1 MLFRSTHTH
10 THTHT
15 QTHACAFATHV
26 NPPTVS
32 GSSHSSA
39 RKARRHRLR
48 LRIGSGGTRVC
59 TRVAA
64 ELGGLAKGSG
74 FNFSPQMPGFAL
86 VTQSTS
92 KLNVAVCFCAHP
104 QMHWSHDAPPVC
116 LSYTIPPC
124 GEQAQRGGCRS
135 VRRHSTAPPHSLHT
149 GAEWRKASMR
159 LHSGVSIAQDRLQRR
174 HGRLV
179 DDHQPEHAQIRQ
191 TEWRSVSAQAPP
203 SRSYA
208 LLPFSIVPVFILSSS
223 VAALGSNS
231 VWFSS
236 PRVAPLRPRRASS
249 A

>member
-1 MLFRSTHTH
+1 
-10 THTHT
+10 
-15 QTHACAFATHV
+15 
-26 NPPTVS
+26 VS

-135 VRRHSTAPPHSLHT
+135 VRRHSTAPPHSLRT
-149 GAEWRKASMR
+149 CANGAR
-159 LHSGVSIAQDRLQRR
+159 LRRLQVSQSPKIDFN
-174 HGRLV
+174 V
-179 DDHQPEHAQIRQ
+179 DMGDSSMII
-191 TEWRSVSAQAPP
+191 
-203 SRSYA
+203 SRNMPKYGK
-208 LLPFSIVPVFILSSS
+208 LNGGL
-223 VAALGSNS
+223 
-231 VWFSS
+231 
-236 PRVAPLRPRRASS
+236 
-249 A
+249 